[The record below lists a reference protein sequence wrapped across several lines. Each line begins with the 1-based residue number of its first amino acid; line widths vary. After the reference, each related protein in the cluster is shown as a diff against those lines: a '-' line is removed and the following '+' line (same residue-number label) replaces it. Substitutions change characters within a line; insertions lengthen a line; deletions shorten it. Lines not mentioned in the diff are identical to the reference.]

1 MIKTGMKIK
10 TFNDTN
16 IEPYIK
22 YIDDCGFDCYIR
34 NGYLLVGNKKFDFS
48 ISKET
53 LGNKLKAYRLKQH
66 MTRAQLS
73 LISGISES
81 NLFYIE
87 NVMIGVKDDRLHQIC
102 EILGIS
108 REQLLNECRKG

>member
-1 MIKTGMKIK
+1 MIRTGMKIK

-34 NGYLLVGNKKFDFS
+34 NGYLLIGNKKSDFS
-48 ISKET
+48 ISKEV
-53 LGNKLKAYRLKQH
+53 LGNKLKAYRLSRH
-66 MTRAQLS
+66 MTRARLS

-81 NLFYIE
+81 YLFSIE
-87 NVMIGVKDDRLHQIC
+87 NGMIGVKDDRLHQIC